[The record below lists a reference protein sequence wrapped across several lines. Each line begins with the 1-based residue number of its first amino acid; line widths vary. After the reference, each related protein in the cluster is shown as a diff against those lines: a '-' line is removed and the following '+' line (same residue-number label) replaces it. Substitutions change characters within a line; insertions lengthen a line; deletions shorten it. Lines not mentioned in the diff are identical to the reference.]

1 MTEST
6 PASYDVAIVGA
17 GPVGSLCA
25 LAHARKGA
33 RVALLEANPKAA
45 GRLAGEWLH
54 PPAVRMLKEL
64 GISFETG
71 PMSNPGTGFVVYPED
86 RTEPIELPY
95 PGETKGVAVEH
106 STLVAKLH
114 KALQDCPEVDYY
126 VGARVRSLENGRVTF
141 SLDGVQNS
149 LASNRV
155 IGADGRAS
163 IVRKSLGLPVERMT
177 CSRMIGVVL
186 EGVELPY
193 EGYGHVIIG
202 GPGPILMF
210 RLGTDKVRITIDVP
224 LDHWT
229 PRYRVS
235 MLLESYADLLPEST
249 RESFVDTL
257 RSGAFQAA
265 GNELQPRTTYGN
277 PHCVLIGDA
286 AGHYHPLTAVGL
298 TLGFSDSLDIAEA
311 QDFRRFS
318 AKRLRTTRAPEWLAF
333 GLYEVFADYRP
344 ESVAVR
350 QATYRRWR
358 QSPKVRKET
367 MNILACE
374 QVSRAKF
381 GINFFSITARAILSC
396 YPSSFKSHAW
406 RRTRDVRRAIVS
418 RVKQFLRGFLSLKA
432 VHSSNEKMSD
442 QVWARLSQSLLVS
455 VRSNENKLASS
466 NTSSIAEPDR
476 SRGALERATEQL
488 LKLQRK
494 DGSWEGEML
503 WCPMLTAQYV
513 LLSYVLNQ
521 ELDSRRRSLVLKQF
535 ERTRLEDGTWGLHEH
550 SHPYLFVTTLVYVA
564 SRLLGVGKD
573 DPLIAQAGRFL
584 QTEDVTGIPSWGK
597 FWLAIL
603 NLYDWKGLNAVLPEL
618 WILPRW
624 LPLHPSK
631 WYCHTRLI
639 YMAMAV
645 VYSSRF
651 QVPET
656 PVIAE
661 LRSELYEDRFDR
673 IKFRSSRNRL
683 RKEDVFSFPTIRL
696 RVCYALGRVF
706 ELFHGKKLRTKCIN
720 ALLERI
726 RWELNSSDHTSISP
740 VSGFLNIL
748 ALWLHDPDDDDC
760 LKALNQIE
768 GWIWEDEEDGAR
780 VTGARSASWDTGLA
794 LQALASIPK
803 FDDVKNSVD
812 RATKFLESQQIRNSF
827 DGYER
832 AFRNDPKGG
841 WCFAGIWHGWP
852 VTDCTAE
859 AILGL
864 LATKPNSIDAA
875 VVREATD
882 FMLRGQNKDGGFG
895 SYENRRTRSNLE
907 WLNPSEMFGESMTEN
922 SYVECTASCLEALA
936 SSREH
941 YSDKVV
947 GTIDR
952 SIAKG
957 ETWLRQI
964 QESDGS
970 WRGVWGVQF
979 IYGTLFGIRGL
990 KAGGTAPSDPALRL
1004 ACQWLLARQSEDGG
1018 WGEHH
1023 SGCLKGCYVPHDESQ
1038 VIQTAWALIALLE
1051 ADESNWSAISRGV
1064 KFLVDCQREDGS
1076 WERQDMVGVF
1086 FRTALLDY
1094 ALYRQYFPLRALS
1107 LYERRREA
1115 REAGKSTG
1123 NRSNS

>member
-1 MTEST
+1 MTGPKLPS
-6 PASYDVAIVGA
+6 SYDVAIVGA

-25 LAHARKGA
+25 LVHARKGA

-54 PPAVRMLKEL
+54 PPAVRILKEQ
-64 GISFETG
+64 GISLETG
-71 PMSNPGTGFVVYPED
+71 PLSSPGTGFVVFPED
-86 RTEPIELPY
+86 RSEPIELPY
-95 PGETKGVAVEH
+95 PGKTIGMACEH

-114 KALQDCPEVDYY
+114 KALQDCPEVDFYM
-126 VGARVRSLENGRVTF
+126 GARVRSLENGRVNF
-141 SLDGVQNS
+141 SLNGVQNS
-149 LASNRV
+149 LVSDRV

-163 IVRKSLGLPVERMT
+163 IVRKSLGLPAERMT

-210 RLGTDKVRITIDVP
+210 RLGNDKVRITIDVP

-235 MLLESYADLLPEST
+235 MLLESYAHLLPGST
-249 RESFVDTL
+249 REPFVDTL

-265 GNELQPRTTYGN
+265 GNELLPRTTYGN
-277 PHCVLIGDA
+277 PRCVIIGDA

-311 QDFRRFS
+311 KDFRRFS
-318 AKRLRTTRAPEWLAF
+318 VKRLRTTRAPEWLAF
-333 GLYEVFADYRP
+333 GLYEIFADYRP
-344 ESVAVR
+344 ESVAIR
-350 QATYRRWR
+350 QATYHRWR
-358 QSPKVRKET
+358 QSPMVRKET
-367 MNILACE
+367 INLLACE
-374 QVSRAKF
+374 HVSRARF
-381 GINFFSITARAILSC
+381 GLNFFSIVVRAIASC
-396 YPSSFKSHAW
+396 SPSSLKAQAR
-406 RRTRDVRRAIVS
+406 RRTRDVRRALVA
-418 RVKQFLRGFLSLKA
+418 RVGLFVRGVLSLKA
-432 VHSSNEKMSD
+432 VHSSSEKMSD
-442 QVWARLSQSLLVS
+442 QVWTKLSRSLLTS
-455 VRSNENKLASS
+455 VRSHKSKSAST
-466 NTSSIAEPDR
+466 NTTTIVGLDR
-476 SRGALERATEQL
+476 SREALQRATSKL
-488 LKLQRK
+488 LKLQK
-494 DGSWEGEML
+494 EDGSWEGEMR

-513 LLSYVLNQ
+513 ILSYILNQ
-521 ELDSRRRSLVLKQF
+521 ELDSRRRRLVLRQF

-564 SRLLGVGKD
+564 TRLLDVDKD

-584 QTEDVTGIPSWGK
+584 HKEDVTAIPSWGK

-618 WILPRW
+618 WVLPRW
-624 LPLHPSK
+624 LPLHPSN
-631 WYCHTRLI
+631 WYCHTRSI

-645 VYSSRF
+645 VYSNRF

-656 PVIAE
+656 PVVTE
-661 LRSELYEDRFDR
+661 LRKELYDDGFDR
-673 IKFRSSRNRL
+673 IKFGSTRNRL
-683 RKEDVFSFPTIRL
+683 RKEDIFSFPTVRL

-706 ELFHGKKLRTKCIN
+706 ELFHTKPLRKKCVN
-720 ALLERI
+720 ALVERI

-740 VSGFLNIL
+740 VSGFLNII
-748 ALWLHDPDDDDC
+748 ALWLQDPNDVDC
-760 LKALNQIE
+760 QKALSQIE
-768 GWIWEDEEDGAR
+768 GWIWEDETDGTR
-780 VTGARSASWDTGLA
+780 ITGARSASWDTGLA

-803 FDDVKNSVD
+803 LDHVRNSVD
-812 RATKFLESQQIRNSF
+812 RATKFLVSQQIRISF

-859 AILGL
+859 GILGI
-864 LATKPNSIDAA
+864 LATKSNAIDTAA
-875 VVREATD
+875 VREATD

-922 SYVECTASCLEALA
+922 FFVECTASCLEALA
-936 SSREH
+936 SSRAH
-941 YSDKVV
+941 YPDMVA

-952 SIAKG
+952 SIARG
-957 ETWLRQI
+957 ETWLRQT
-964 QESDGS
+964 QATDGS
-970 WRGVWGVQF
+970 WRGVWGVQY

-990 KAGGTAPSDPALRL
+990 KAAGATSSDPALRL
-1004 ACQWLLARQSEDGG
+1004 ACKWLLARQREDGG

-1023 SGCLKGCYVPHDESQ
+1023 SGCFTGCYVPHGKSQ

-1051 ADESNWSAISRGV
+1051 ADESNWSAISSGV
-1064 KFLVDCQREDGS
+1064 KFLVDCQRADGS

-1094 ALYRQYFPLRALS
+1094 ALYRQYFPLWALS
-1107 LYERRREA
+1107 LY
-1115 REAGKSTG
+1115 
-1123 NRSNS
+1123 

>member
-1 MTEST
+1 MIESPPVT
-6 PASYDVAIVGA
+6 YDVAIVGA

-25 LAHARKGA
+25 LAHARQGA

-149 LASNRV
+149 LATDRV

-249 RESFVDTL
+249 RKSFVDTL

-311 QDFRRFS
+311 KDFRRFS

-333 GLYEVFADYRP
+333 GLYEVFADYRR

-374 QVSRAKF
+374 QVSRARF
-381 GINFFSITARAILSC
+381 GINFFSITARAIISC

-442 QVWARLSQSLLVS
+442 QVWTRLSQSLLVS
-455 VRSNENKLASS
+455 VRSNENKSAAS
-466 NTSSIAEPDR
+466 NTSSIAEPDS
-476 SRGALERATEQL
+476 SRGALQRATEQL
-488 LKLQRK
+488 LKLQKK

-513 LLSYVLNQ
+513 LLSYILNQ
-521 ELDSRRRSLVLKQF
+521 ELDSRRRSLVLRQF

-564 SRLLGVGKD
+564 ARLLGVDQD

-584 QTEDVTGIPSWGK
+584 HTEDVTGIPSWGK

-618 WILPRW
+618 WVLPSW

-656 PVIAE
+656 TVIEE
-661 LRSELYEDRFDR
+661 LRRELYGVRFDR
-673 IKFRSSRNRL
+673 VKFRSSRNRL
-683 RKEDVFSFPTIRL
+683 RKEDTFSFPTIRL

-760 LKALNQIE
+760 QKALNQIE
-768 GWIWEDEEDGAR
+768 GWIWEDEEDGTR
-780 VTGARSASWDTGLA
+780 ITGARSASWDTGLA

-803 FDDVKNSVD
+803 SDDVKNSVD
-812 RATKFLESQQIRNSF
+812 RATKFLVSQQIRNSF

-852 VTDCTAE
+852 VSDCTAE

-864 LATKPNSIDAA
+864 LATNPNTIDTA
-875 VVREATD
+875 VVRDATD

-990 KAGGTAPSDPALRL
+990 KAAGTAPSDPALRL
-1004 ACQWLLARQSEDGG
+1004 ACQWLLARQREDGG

-1023 SGCLKGCYVPHDESQ
+1023 SGCLKGYYVPHDESQ

-1115 REAGKSTG
+1115 REAVKSTG